1 MHECESESLEERL
14 QVCIAQTDI
23 NIWHVI
29 NESYQSKFREQ
40 AEGHINPVCQPKT
53 ATDATNLLLPLI
65 ITKRNRPETI
75 LKTQSQGNK
84 GNLRASTYKECTSK
98 YLGRS
103 KGDYASHRRQQ
114 QNNANSSLRQGLP
127 SIEKQRPVCAH
138 EKSKAMDLPSLHK
151 LFQMALETG
160 WIAKLIKCSLH
171 FVDPL

>member
-1 MHECESESLEERL
+1 MSLMRTTNVKLYSDYYPPNCFIMMHMKKSLNCCFLELSETNKSALSEYTLLRL
-14 QVCIAQTDI
+14 K
-23 NIWHVI
+23 NKKPKWG
-29 NESYQSKFREQ
+29 K
-40 AEGHINPVCQPKT
+40 GHINPVCQPKT

-127 SIEKQRPVCAH
+127 SIEKQRP
-138 EKSKAMDLPSLHK
+138 
-151 LFQMALETG
+151 
-160 WIAKLIKCSLH
+160 
-171 FVDPL
+171 

>member
-1 MHECESESLEERL
+1 MMHMKKSLNSCFLELSE
-14 QVCIAQTDI
+14 T
-23 NIWHVI
+23 
-29 NESYQSKFREQ
+29 KKK
-40 AEGHINPVCQPKT
+40 GHINPVCQPKT

-127 SIEKQRPVCAH
+127 
-138 EKSKAMDLPSLHK
+138 
-151 LFQMALETG
+151 TG
-160 WIAKLIKCSLH
+160 FDRVWQIVAK
-171 FVDPL
+171 